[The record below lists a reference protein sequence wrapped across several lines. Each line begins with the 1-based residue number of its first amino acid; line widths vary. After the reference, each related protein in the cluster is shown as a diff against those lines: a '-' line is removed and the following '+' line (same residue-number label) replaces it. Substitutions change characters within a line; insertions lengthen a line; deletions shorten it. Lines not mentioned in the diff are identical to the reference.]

1 MNNMD
6 IGNCCEA
13 NWVLAV
19 RSLAAELCAARLWL
33 LFWRVKH
40 SDWQHRDVAWC
51 IVLYTFNWRSG
62 TFAKLWIFSI
72 LYIRPKLCPTI
83 TLHPQLTFYCKFDL
97 NLDLLLSSCGRL
109 ILNQYL
115 MKSLCVLSTLNLS
128 KLNIFLLPNC
138 CRITKNLHWC
148 ANNHDWWLYE
158 EDPRLNKTYYR

>member
-1 MNNMD
+1 MD

-33 LFWRVKH
+33 LFCRVKH
-40 SDWQHRDVAWC
+40 SDWQYRLVFLQLEVGDFCKALNLLDTSHQAQ
-51 IVLYTFNWRSG
+51 
-62 TFAKLWIFSI
+62 
-72 LYIRPKLCPTI
+72 LCPTI
-83 TLHPQLTFYCKFDL
+83 ALHPQLTFYCKFDL

>member
-1 MNNMD
+1 MY
-6 IGNCCEA
+6 
-13 NWVLAV
+13 
-19 RSLAAELCAARLWL
+19 
-33 LFWRVKH
+33 
-40 SDWQHRDVAWC
+40 AWC
-51 IVLYTFNWRSG
+51 LLDEQHGHWQLLWSKLSSGSKITGRRALCRSSLIIVLESKTFRLTTSSCIPSMEVG
-62 TFAKLWIFSI
+62 DFCKALDLLDTSHQAQ
-72 LYIRPKLCPTI
+72 LCPTI
-83 TLHPQLTFYCKFDL
+83 ALHPQLTFYCKFDL

>member
-40 SDWQHRDVAWC
+40 SDWQHRLVYLQLEVGDFCKA
-51 IVLYTFNWRSG
+51 LNLLDTSHQ
-62 TFAKLWIFSI
+62 AQ
-72 LYIRPKLCPTI
+72 LCPTI
-83 TLHPQLTFYCKFDL
+83 ALHPQLTFYCKFDL

>member
-40 SDWQHRDVAWC
+40 SDWQHRLVYLQLEVGDFCKA
-51 IVLYTFNWRSG
+51 LDLLDTLHQ
-62 TFAKLWIFSI
+62 TQ
-72 LYIRPKLCPTI
+72 LCPTI
-83 TLHPQLTFYCKFDL
+83 ALHPQLTFYCKFDL